1 MNVGRQWVRRLALL
15 LAAGVVVV
23 QVPAL
28 VGIGLSGASAAH
40 PGPTPT
46 PKHTRATATPT
57 PSDTPTATPTPS
69 YSVSL
74 SISNCVATVT
84 ASWTNAPVQ
93 DVQLYVRDLT
103 TSTWEPD
110 PSTAPAPEQ
119 PVSGTSGSLSDTFQ
133 LNPLLAGAVMVH
145 SFDAMANFYSG
156 GSLLKQ
162 AWANSYNAPCY
173 LGQLGQVGL

>member
-1 MNVGRQWVRRLALL
+1 MLIIALIAKIVATVRKLYAEMFKF
-15 LAAGVVVV
+15 GVVGAIGVIADV
-23 QVPAL
+23 SSSNL
-28 VGIGLSGASAAH
+28 LWRYTGLSHTVASV
-40 PGPTPT
+40 GGT
-46 PKHTRATATPT
+46 
-57 PSDTPTATPTPS
+57 
-69 YSVSL
+69 
-74 SISNCVATVT
+74 CVATVT

>member
-57 PSDTPTATPTPS
+57 NRAVRTCAAAGEKDSRTVGMDNLSWPYRWRWRRRPTRT
-69 YSVSL
+69 
-74 SISNCVATVT
+74 
-84 ASWTNAPVQ
+84 
-93 DVQLYVRDLT
+93 
-103 TSTWEPD
+103 
-110 PSTAPAPEQ
+110 
-119 PVSGTSGSLSDTFQ
+119 G
-133 LNPLLAGAVMVH
+133 
-145 SFDAMANFYSG
+145 
-156 GSLLKQ
+156 
-162 AWANSYNAPCY
+162 
-173 LGQLGQVGL
+173 